1 MNKSRRVGFT
11 SALLVNKY
19 VIAISFALSLIA
31 WWLGAD
37 ALAVLLLTL
46 SALGLMSLLWG
57 MYSLKDL
64 DVMVQTESCVLSVG
78 RSVRAE
84 YIIENN
90 KLLPLVWLEICQ
102 EVPVNSCLTPDG
114 SMSLREFSAEEAE
127 YSGLA
132 KAYMRRFAF
141 LMGHREIAWD
151 CEWTGTARGVY
162 RPGKM
167 IVRSGDGFGLTQSVS
182 EKDCFKGKTFVV
194 WPRIVPVNAEL
205 LLKNIWSGHT
215 GKSGYTEDISVLRD
229 EREYRHGDS
238 WKRIDWRMA
247 ARSDEL
253 YTKQFEMI
261 RPQMLLLIV
270 ETAGLSDPEEA
281 LSIAASLLWE
291 LSAKGISVG
300 LALPA
305 TQEKDSVL
313 LRPDDPGVSLEDCLF
328 ELADHKVSVH
338 SAGIFN
344 IRGILSAAE
353 EAGQI
358 WILGESR
365 NEILN
370 GKLAQSLRSVS
381 PGLICASEEGAGL
394 SFDRIRR
401 KTA

>member
-1 MNKSRRVGFT
+1 M
-11 SALLVNKY
+11 
-19 VIAISFALSLIA
+19 
-31 WWLGAD
+31 
-37 ALAVLLLTL
+37 
-46 SALGLMSLLWG
+46 
-57 MYSLKDL
+57 
-64 DVMVQTESCVLSVG
+64 
-78 RSVRAE
+78 
-84 YIIENN
+84 
-90 KLLPLVWLEICQ
+90 
-102 EVPVNSCLTPDG
+102 
-114 SMSLREFSAEEAE
+114 
-127 YSGLA
+127 
-132 KAYMRRFAF
+132 
-141 LMGHREIAWD
+141 
-151 CEWTGTARGVY
+151 
-162 RPGKM
+162 
-167 IVRSGDGFGLTQSVS
+167 
-182 EKDCFKGKTFVV
+182 V

-328 ELADHKVSVH
+328 ELGNVC
-338 SAGIFN
+338 F
-344 IRGILSAAE
+344 
-353 EAGQI
+353 
-358 WILGESR
+358 
-365 NEILN
+365 
-370 GKLAQSLRSVS
+370 
-381 PGLICASEEGAGL
+381 
-394 SFDRIRR
+394 
-401 KTA
+401 

>member
-19 VIAISFALSLIA
+19 IIAILFGASLLA
-31 WWLGAD
+31 WRLGAD
-37 ALAVLLLTL
+37 SVAALLLTL
-46 SALGLMSLLWG
+46 SAVGLMSLLWG
-57 MYSLKDL
+57 MHSLKDL
-64 DVMVQTESCVLSVG
+64 EITVRTESSVLSVG

-84 YIIENN
+84 YTIENN
-90 KLLPLVWLEICQ
+90 KILPLVWLEICQ
-102 EVPVNSCLTPDG
+102 EVPKNDCLAPDA
-114 SMSLREFSAEEAE
+114 SMTLREFTPEEAE

-132 KAYMRRFAF
+132 SAYMRRFAF
-141 LMGHREIAWD
+141 LMGHKEISWD

-162 RPGKM
+162 RPGNL
-167 IVRSGDGFGLTQSVS
+167 IVRSGDGFGLTQSVC
-182 EKDCFKGKTFVV
+182 EVECFKGKTFVV
-194 WPRIVPVNAEL
+194 WPEIIPVNTEL

-253 YTKQFEMI
+253 YTKQFELI
-261 RPQMLLLIV
+261 RPQSILLIV
-270 ETAGLSDPEEA
+270 ETAGLSEPEEG

-291 LSAKGISVG
+291 LSAKGVAVG

-305 TQEKDSVL
+305 TKEKDSVL
-313 LRPDDPGVSLEDCLF
+313 LRPDDPGVSVEDCLF
-328 ELADHKVSVH
+328 ELSDHDVNRAMTV
-338 SAGIFN
+338 FN
-344 IRGILSAAE
+344 IRGILSASE

-358 WILGESR
+358 WIIGENR
-365 NEILN
+365 NSILA
-370 GKLAQSLRSVS
+370 GRLAQSLGAVS
-381 PGLICASEEGAGL
+381 PGIICASDDGTGL

-401 KTA
+401 KSV